1 MHAYLFHR
9 LGQFL
14 FKMFGVFK
22 MLVRLTSIPNLCKLV
37 GLRGVLSLVD
47 IFDDGGANLDI
58 GIYVLP

>member
-1 MHAYLFHR
+1 
-9 LGQFL
+9 
-14 FKMFGVFK
+14 MFGVFK
-22 MLVRLTSIPNLCKLV
+22 MLVRLTSIPNLCQLV